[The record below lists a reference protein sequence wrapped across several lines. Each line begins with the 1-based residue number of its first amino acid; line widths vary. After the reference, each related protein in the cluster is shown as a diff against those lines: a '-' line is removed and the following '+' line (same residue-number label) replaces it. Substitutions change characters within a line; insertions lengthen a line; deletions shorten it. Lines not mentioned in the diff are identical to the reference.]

1 MARRGPGPGA
11 MPEAGGPQ
19 PIAAE
24 DGFGNPQLLWAI
36 VCMFSLV
43 FVL

>member
-24 DGFGNPQLLWAI
+24 GGFGLPPFLSVA
-36 VCMFSLV
+36 MFTSSLV